1 MAYDNGIVSI
11 ETVGGVT
18 YGVSVYDVQRALG
31 RGTTDVGQLCSDLE
45 WYLDHIDPVTNEPV
59 YLTRRVGKINKWAK
73 YKPVRSG
80 GLKVMT
86 LSDMQDAYFGLD
98 VPIYGTGHITVISD
112 FLEAFATAYAYLPPR
127 GADRNPKEWFRLRDF
142 DGYNRAATSFTYEPG
157 STLPRKYRYGD
168 SGGGANFMLSLNTGT
183 GLHDGISAS
192 EWKVV
197 GATDIAFSDM
207 YFGLLFVHGTDAPK
221 IITASS
227 ALLSQ
232 NGLTI
237 HISDP
242 TNEGLDGLNTSYTYT
257 VYPILCNNAHTSM
270 GSIGNLDILVPLP
283 IAPFSFQQIPVATQ
297 LVLTIE
303 NETASLDYRNRPRIQ
318 AELGFD
324 TTGGFSS
331 IAISCTLYRASYDGD
346 TEGSQLE
353 NTGTYAFAMVTE
365 SNPAHLDTGLLATM
379 TNPPDWIRIHA
390 WAPNQTGVQADFYV
404 LLTREEDSI
413 L

>member
-98 VPIYGTGHITVISD
+98 VPIYGTGPITISD
-112 FLEAFATAYAYLPPR
+112 FLEAFSTAYAYLPPR

-142 DGYNRAATSFTYEPG
+142 DGYNRAATPFTNEPG

-183 GLHDGISAS
+183 GLNDGISAS
-192 EWKVV
+192 EWKIV

-207 YFGLLFVHGTDAPK
+207 YFGLLFVHGNEVN
-221 IITASS
+221 IVTASTT
-227 ALLSQ
+227 LLSQ
-232 NGLTI
+232 HGTEI
-237 HISDP
+237 HIDD
-242 TNEGLDGLNTSYTYT
+242 TNNDGLDGLNTSYTYT
-257 VYPILCNNAHTSM
+257 VYPILCTNSHTSM

-283 IAPFSFQQIPVATQ
+283 IAPFSFQQISVATQ
-297 LVLTIE
+297 LVLTID

-318 AELGFD
+318 ADLGFLSSG
-324 TTGGFSS
+324 TFSS
-331 IAISCTLYRASYDGD
+331 IAIRCTLFRAAYDGD

-353 NTGTYAFAMVTE
+353 NTGTYEFTTVTE
-365 SNPAHLDTGLLATM
+365 SDPAHLDTGLLATM
-379 TNPPDWIRIHA
+379 SDPPDWIRIHA

-404 LLTREEDSI
+404 LMTREEDLI